1 MKRIATL
8 LTIVFLA
15 SQSLYAIEVQQTK
28 PIQKQQI
35 QTKFS
40 IDLGNISKFTSNQIK
55 SSLASLSNAYI
66 SKMTNANN
74 AIVVKASSN
83 RKDTK
88 SFKFE
93 ATVKGSKAEIEK
105 EMSTLHEVFFDLAK
119 SAAN

>member
-15 SQSLYAIEVQQTK
+15 SQSMYAIEVHQTK
-28 PIQKQQI
+28 PIQKQEI
-35 QTKFS
+35 QTQFT

-55 SSLASLSNAYI
+55 SSLASLSSSYI
-66 SKMTNANN
+66 SKMTTAKN

-83 RKDTK
+83 TKDIK
-88 SFKFE
+88 NFKFE
-93 ATVKGSKAEIEK
+93 ATIKGSKAEIEK

-119 SAAN
+119 SATN

>member
-40 IDLGNISKFTSNQIK
+40 IDLGNISKFSSNQIK

-83 RKDTK
+83 RKDAK

>member
-1 MKRIATL
+1 ML

-15 SQSLYAIEVQQTK
+15 SHILYAVEVQQTK
-28 PIQKQQI
+28 PIQKQQT
-35 QTKFS
+35 QTKFT
-40 IDLGNISKFTSNQIK
+40 IDLGNISKYTSNQIK
-55 SSLASLSNAYI
+55 STIASLSSAYV
-66 SKMTNANN
+66 SKMTTTNN

-93 ATVKGSKAEIEK
+93 ATIKGNKAEIEK